1 MSSILSYPLKIFK
14 IPLWQ
19 QIVIALILGVALGLT
34 FPDAATPLA
43 PIGQLFI
50 NAIQLMVV
58 PVVFVSITCGV
69 LSLRGTTSMGRVTL
83 KTMTL
88 YMVTMAISATIGIL
102 VAEITQPGKGM
113 DLSHLLNEVTIVA
126 VPQPTLDNII
136 TNLVP
141 PNMFAA
147 FSNNSTIL
155 QVIVVALIFG
165 LAIMRA
171 GENGQR
177 IHHIFDNMFA
187 VMMQFAQ
194 IIMKFA
200 PIGVFCLMSVMISK
214 FGTTMLLE
222 LLTMVLTIYA
232 GCLIHAL
239 VVYSGMLVFISRL
252 NPIRFFKG
260 MADAMIFAFST
271 TSSAATLP
279 IALRCT
285 QKNLGVAKSISEFI
299 MPLGAS
305 INMNGLTLYLGV
317 AAVFASNLYG
327 IELSMW
333 QFILIII
340 TSTVAAMGASGVPGS
355 ALFVMA
361 LVMSSIGIPLTVIGI
376 IAAVDRIIDMMTT
389 TTNITGDALT
399 AVMVAK
405 SENMLD
411 VNIYNG
417 KKQHKS

>member
-1 MSSILSYPLKIFK
+1 MPKTSSSALNPLKL
-14 IPLWQ
+14 PLWQ
-19 QIVIALILGVALGLT
+19 QIVIALILGVALGLV
-34 FPDAATPLA
+34 FPQAATPLA

-58 PVVFVSITCGV
+58 PVVFVSIVCGV
-69 LSLRGTTSMGRVTL
+69 LSLRGTASMGRVTV
-83 KTMTL
+83 KTMSI
-88 YMVTMAISATIGIL
+88 YVVTMLVSATIGIL
-102 VAEITQPGKGM
+102 IAELTQPGKGM
-113 DLSHLLNEVTIVA
+113 DLSHLLTSAVVVE
-126 VPQPTLDNII
+126 VPQPTFDNII
-136 TNLVP
+136 TTLVP

-165 LAIMRA
+165 LAIMKA
-171 GENGQR
+171 GESGQR
-177 IHHIFDNMFA
+177 IHHLFDNLFA

-194 IIMKFA
+194 VIMKFA
-200 PIGVFCLMSVMISK
+200 PIGVFCLMSVMVSK

-232 GCLIHAL
+232 GCIIHAV
-239 VVYSGMLVFISRL
+239 VVYSGLLIFVSRL
-252 NPIRFFKG
+252 NPWRFFRG

-279 IALRCT
+279 IAMRCT
-285 QKNLGVAKSISEFI
+285 QKNLGVAKSISEFV

-317 AAVFASNLYG
+317 AAVFAANLYG

-333 QFILIII
+333 QFVLIIV
-340 TSTVAAMGASGVPGS
+340 TSTIAAMGASGVPGS

-361 LVMSSIGIPLTVIGI
+361 LVMSSLGIPLTVIGI

-389 TTNITGDALT
+389 TTNVTGDALT
-399 AVMVAK
+399 AVMIAK
-405 SENMLD
+405 SEGLLD
-411 VNIYNG
+411 VNVYNG
-417 KKQHKS
+417 KKSAK

>member
-1 MSSILSYPLKIFK
+1 M
-14 IPLWQ
+14 WQ
-19 QIVIALILGVALGLT
+19 QIVIALILGVTLGLT

-113 DLSHLLNEVTIVA
+113 DLSHLLNEVTIVT

-317 AAVFASNLYG
+317 AAVFAANLYG

-405 SENMLD
+405 SEKMLD